1 MSDRVE
7 LVFGLVGPIGCLIHE
22 ARDSL
27 ESTLKTMDYTPVIIN
42 LSAEMDSLLKAKGCV
57 FKDEFESTFEEKI
70 LKGNLVRKK
79 FAHDAVLAA
88 EAIKKSMSS
97 EKITQ
102 ERPVRL
108 TWKPLTS

>member
-1 MSDRVE
+1 MSDCVE

-57 FKDEFESTFEEKI
+57 VKDEFESTFEEKI
-70 LKGNLVRKK
+70 LKGMKLENGTRNIHETKQLL
-79 FAHDAVLAA
+79 LAA
-88 EAIKKSMSS
+88 LLDCAKLPPAKKCRSS
-97 EKITQ
+97 
-102 ERPVRL
+102 RF
-108 TWKPLTS
+108 

>member
-70 LKGNLVRKK
+70 LN
-79 FAHDAVLAA
+79 
-88 EAIKKSMSS
+88 SS
-97 EKITQ
+97 EA
-102 ERPVRL
+102 
-108 TWKPLTS
+108 WKAWELSVEHKSLNLSNFSLLLQKLQLHD

>member
-1 MSDRVE
+1 MSDRVD

-70 LKGNLVRKK
+70 LKGNLV
-79 FAHDAVLAA
+79 
-88 EAIKKSMSS
+88 
-97 EKITQ
+97 
-102 ERPVRL
+102 
-108 TWKPLTS
+108 

>member
-42 LSAEMDSLLKAKGCV
+42 LSAEIDNLLKTKGCV
-57 FKDEFESTFEEKI
+57 FKDKFEPP
-70 LKGNLVRKK
+70 LRKK
-79 FAHDAVLAA
+79 F
-88 EAIKKSMSS
+88 
-97 EKITQ
+97 
-102 ERPVRL
+102 
-108 TWKPLTS
+108 